1 VGDNGVDEM
10 TSPDQF
16 NAFLASRGEG
26 LHPKLREL
34 LDRTAALP
42 FSAVARRQ
50 DGMLQAGPD
59 PESEAV
65 ASHVNVA
72 LFPCGSASLAADE
85 HEPGSR
91 KFRKQVR

>member
-1 VGDNGVDEM
+1 M

-34 LDRTAALP
+34 LDRTAAVP
-42 FSAVARRQ
+42 FSEVARRQ

-72 LFPCGSASLAADE
+72 LFPSGSASLAADE
-85 HEPGSR
+85 REPGSR
-91 KFRKQVR
+91 KFQKQVR